1 MADKRLHLI
10 IVSDDDDF
18 FNWIASTIRV
28 SNLTIE
34 TIRQVAVDTIPDIK
48 VISNSDQLLIIEDK
62 IYSKHFTKIGQTF
75 SSIEHELPLL
85 VVTESYNN
93 TMSKINAFAIID
105 TIVKP
110 SLSIHSLEHAICSL
124 LKDYKLTQR
133 LKRLAHYDALTGAA
147 NRYLFDDRMSEALKK
162 AKREKQAF
170 SLLFFDLNAFKSVND
185 NYGHEVGDLLLKH
198 FVSQLNKVRRETDTL
213 ARLGGDEFCML
224 LPNTDKSS
232 LLTLEDRVKTAFSTP
247 LIKLGVQ
254 LHIQS
259 AIGGVNIKNQ
269 SISLLS
275 PKEILKI
282 ADKCVYEAKKTS
294 ETHLVLE
301 TI

>member
-1 MADKRLHLI
+1 
-10 IVSDDDDF
+10 
-18 FNWIASTIRV
+18 
-28 SNLTIE
+28 
-34 TIRQVAVDTIPDIK
+34 
-48 VISNSDQLLIIEDK
+48 
-62 IYSKHFTKIGQTF
+62 
-75 SSIEHELPLL
+75 
-85 VVTESYNN
+85 
-93 TMSKINAFAIID
+93 MSKINAFAIID

-133 LKRLAHYDALTGAA
+133 LKRLAHYDSLTGAA
-147 NRYLFDDRMSEALKK
+147 NRYLFDDRMAETLKK

-224 LPNTDKSS
+224 LPKAF
-232 LLTLEDRVKTAFSTP
+232 LLP
-247 LIKLGVQ
+247 LVDLGIE

-259 AIGGVNIKNQ
+259 AIGGVNIQNQ

-282 ADKCVYEAKKTS
+282 ADKCVYEAKKTP
-294 ETHLVLE
+294 ETHLVLD

>member
-10 IVSDDDDF
+10 VVTNDNDF
-18 FNWIASTIRV
+18 FYWIASTIRV
-28 SNLTIE
+28 SNLIIE
-34 TIRQVAVDTIPDIK
+34 TINQVAVDAISDIK
-48 VISNSDQLLIIEDK
+48 VISDSDQLLIIEDK
-62 IYSKHFTKIGQTF
+62 IYSKHFTKISQTF

-85 VVTESYNN
+85 VVTEAYNN

-133 LKRLAHYDALTGAA
+133 LKRLAHYDSLTGAA

-224 LPNTDKSS
+224 LPNTDKPS
-232 LLTLEDRVKTAFSTP
+232 LLKLVDRIKEAFLLP
-247 LIKLGVQ
+247 LVDLGIK

-259 AIGGVNIKNQ
+259 AIGGVNIQNQ